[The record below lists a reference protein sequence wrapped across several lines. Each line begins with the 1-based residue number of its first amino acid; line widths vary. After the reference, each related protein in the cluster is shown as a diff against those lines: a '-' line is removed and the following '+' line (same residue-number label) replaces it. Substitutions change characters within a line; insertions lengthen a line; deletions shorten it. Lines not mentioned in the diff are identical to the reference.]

1 MEVSIDVCGEPKELW
16 NLFCDY
22 SVRKPSLNFNLIFL
36 SDFLASTF
44 IFTTGR
50 KLNLSDGY
58 FFVAD
63 VVVIMLSMTNIE
75 YAAF

>member
-1 MEVSIDVCGEPKELW
+1 MCVGGPKELW
-16 NLFCDY
+16 NLFCDF
-22 SVRKPSLNFNLIFL
+22 SVRNLNLIFL